1 MTEVLFY
8 HLENR
13 RLEQVLPGLLEKSL
27 DRGWK
32 VVVQTSLPE
41 RVESLNSLLWTWRDD
56 SFLPHGAEGNGNEEK
71 QPIWLTSGDE
81 TPNTANVRFL
91 VDGAVA
97 ATLNGLDRAV
107 YLFNGG
113 DETERQIART
123 EWKAALDAGHDVTY
137 WRQTP
142 EGRWEKQ
149 A

>member
-56 SFLPHGAEGNGNEEK
+56 SFLPHGAEGDGNEEK

-97 ATLNGLDRAV
+97 ATLTGLDRAV

>member
-13 RLEQVLPGLLEKSL
+13 RLEQVLPGLLEKCL

-41 RVESLNSLLWTWRDD
+41 RVEALNSLLWTWRDD
-56 SFLPHGAEGNGNEEK
+56 SFLPHGAQGDGDEER
-71 QPIWLTSGDE
+71 QPIWLTSGEE

-123 EWKAALDAGHDVTY
+123 EWKTAVEAGHDVTY